1 MKLKNKEDRGID
13 MKIENIWVVL
23 DDPKEQETR
32 EQSQEPDDILA
43 GLDELS
49 EITMIYY
56 RFNKVEV
63 VYRR

>member
-1 MKLKNKEDRGID
+1 MKKDK
-13 MKIENIWVVL
+13 IWVVL

-63 VYRR
+63 VYRG

>member
-1 MKLKNKEDRGID
+1 MRLKNREDRGID
-13 MKIENIWVVL
+13 MKKDNIWVVL

-49 EITMIYY
+49 EITDDLLP
-56 RFNKVEV
+56 F
-63 VYRR
+63 

>member
-1 MKLKNKEDRGID
+1 MRLKNKEDSGID
-13 MKIENIWVVL
+13 MKKDNIWVVL

-32 EQSQEPDDILA
+32 EQSQKPDDILA

-49 EITMIYY
+49 EITMIDY

-63 VYRR
+63 VYRG

>member
-1 MKLKNKEDRGID
+1 MRLKNKEDRGID
-13 MKIENIWVVL
+13 MKKDNIWVVL

-63 VYRR
+63 VYRG

>member
-1 MKLKNKEDRGID
+1 MRLKNKEDRGID
-13 MKIENIWVVL
+13 MKKDKIWVVL

-63 VYRR
+63 VYRG

>member
-1 MKLKNKEDRGID
+1 MRLKNKEDRGID
-13 MKIENIWVVL
+13 MKIDNIWVVL

-49 EITMIYY
+49 EITDDLLP
-56 RFNKVEV
+56 F
-63 VYRR
+63 